1 MSIKKKLAW
10 LIAGLALLFAIQA
23 ITMLSQSSKISKGS
37 IYLEDV
43 IQPTVSKNY
52 ELKIA
57 VLQIQQWLTDISATR
72 ALDGLNDGI
81 DVATENYQLAKALL
95 IELKSLDLENVAKY
109 ARIESDL
116 DDYFSVG
123 KSMAN
128 AYIEQG
134 PVGGNKLMGEFDVAA
149 ETINNHVEEVL
160 TSAKLRHQVQIHE
173 ERVYA
178 SDIQYSTVIFSLV
191 SLVFLGF
198 LLVLV
203 KTSILNPLH
212 KLGEMARNLAGSS
225 GDLSLRLD
233 DSRSDELG
241 KLGSDINKFI
251 AKTQDTIKTV
261 NETTLEIHDTA
272 ETVHL
277 SASTTQNEM
286 GKQLNETEQTVIAI
300 EQITASSSEVTQHTI
315 EAVEK
320 TEAISNVVQ
329 QSMENGSIATKQISN
344 LVDSVNSAQSVIERL
359 DKDSESIGAILDTI
373 INISEQTNLLALN
386 AAIEAARAGEQ
397 GRGFAVV
404 ADEVRTL
411 ASRSQQSTHDI
422 QNIVS
427 RLRENVGSG
436 ISAIQQ
442 SNEAAAESLESFNNF
457 QGSLEEIQGNVGQ
470 INLMNTQLASVAE
483 EQNQVISEVA
493 DNIKSIS
500 SIANTN
506 AQSVE
511 TLYSTGT
518 ALQNQV
524 GRLEVLLD
532 KFQH

>member
-10 LIAGLALLFAIQA
+10 LVASLALLFAIQA
-23 ITMLSQSSKISKGS
+23 LTMLSQSSKISKGS
-37 IYLEDV
+37 IHLEDV
-43 IQPTVSKNY
+43 IQPTVAKNY
-52 ELKIA
+52 ELNIA

-81 DVATENYQLAKALL
+81 EVATENYQLAKSLL
-95 IELKSLDLENVAKY
+95 RDLENLDLDNKAKY
-109 ARIESDL
+109 ESIESAL

-123 KSMAN
+123 KTMAN
-128 AYIEQG
+128 AYIEEG
-134 PVGGNKLMGEFDVAA
+134 PAGGNKLMGKFDVAA
-149 ETINNHVEEVL
+149 ETINNQVEVVL
-160 TSAKLRHQVQIHE
+160 TSAKERHLKLIHE

-178 SDIQYSTVIFSLV
+178 SDIQYTAIAFSII
-191 SLVFLGF
+191 SLIFLGF

-212 KLGEMARNLAGSS
+212 QLGEMARNLAGST
-225 GDLSLRLD
+225 GDLSHRLD

-241 KLGSDINKFI
+241 LLAADINKFI

-261 NETTLEIHDTA
+261 NETTLEIHETS

-277 SASTTQNEM
+277 SASTTQDEM

-300 EQITASSSEVTQHTI
+300 EQITASSSEVTRHTI

-320 TEAISNVVQ
+320 TEAISTVVQ
-329 QSMENGSIATKQISN
+329 QSMENGGIATKQIAD
-344 LVDSVNSAQSVIERL
+344 LVDSVNAAQSVIERL

-422 QNIVS
+422 QNIVT

-436 ISAIQQ
+436 INAIQQ
-442 SNEAAAESLESFNNF
+442 SNEAAAESLESFNNL
-457 QGSLEEIQGNVGQ
+457 QGSLEEIQGNVGE
-470 INLMNTQLASVAE
+470 INHMNTQLASVAE
-483 EQNQVISEVA
+483 EQNQVIGEVA

-500 SIANTN
+500 NIANSN

-524 GRLEVLLD
+524 GRLEVLLE